1 MLRVRPLNPLHCS
14 PHFEDEDTREQGEVK
29 CSPEVTHESVMAPGL
44 EPGQGWL
51 QTPGSKAARPSATT
65 RSVFQVSL
73 KGRVYFDSSLPFAN
87 YIRSH
92 VWKPELTGSVFLVY
106 SCDLLAPFIDW

>member
-1 MLRVRPLNPLHCS
+1 MYPFNPQHCS
-14 PHFEDEDTREQGEVK
+14 PHFVDEDTWEQREVK
-29 CSPEVTHESVMAPGL
+29 YFPEVTHESVMTLGL
-44 EPGQGWL
+44 EPL
-51 QTPGSKAARPSATT
+51 QVSSRLQARKLPDPSATG

-73 KGRVYFDSSLPFAN
+73 KDRVYFDSSLPFAS

-92 VWKPELTGSVFLVY
+92 VWKPELTGSVFLIY

>member
-1 MLRVRPLNPLHCS
+1 MKYLP
-14 PHFEDEDTREQGEVK
+14 G
-29 CSPEVTHESVMAPGL
+29 VTHESVMAPGL
-44 EPGQGWL
+44 EPEQVGSRL
-51 QTPGSKAARPSATT
+51 QARRSPVPSTTT

-92 VWKPELTGSVFLVY
+92 VWKPELTGSVFLIY